1 MGNSTKVSTAIDL
14 ARNTDDL
21 DLSYCELKKM
31 PPQAFLLKQVKV
43 INVAGNKIKDLTQ
56 ARLDKFKHLITL
68 DAAGT
73 VPTCILCWQSS
84 QQLSYV
90 GNCIQEFP
98 ASLLSVKSLVT
109 LNLAFNQINTLPTG
123 IGTLKQLV
131 SLDLSGNVLTSI
143 PSEISQLSSL
153 LVLKLEKNRLT
164 SLPASLSQM
173 TALQKLTLHE
183 NQFQSIPA
191 VLAQLKLF
199 EINLQKNLIS
209 TLEPQ
214 IVLDL
219 AKCKEVQVIDLSYNR
234 LKAVPTEITE
244 LFQLRELNLMG
255 NKIVTWPYNT
265 KSLLFIKY
273 QFEDE
278 NKEQLWSN

>member
-31 PPQAFLLKQVKV
+31 PPQAFLLKKVKV
-43 INVAGNKIKDLTQ
+43 INVAGNKLKDLTQ

-68 DAAGT
+68 DAAG
-73 VPTCILCWQSS
+73 
-84 QQLSYV
+84 
-90 GNCIQEFP
+90 NCIQKFP
-98 ASLLSVKSLVT
+98 GSLLCVKSLIT

-123 IGTLKQLV
+123 IGMLKQLV

-143 PSEISQLSSL
+143 PTEISQLSSL
-153 LVLKLEKNRLT
+153 QVLKLEKNRLT
-164 SLPASLSQM
+164 SLPGSLSQL
-173 TALQKLTLHE
+173 TSLQKLTLHE

-255 NKIVTWPYNT
+255 NKIVTWPNNT